1 MTNWLNNIKLM
12 LPTTLRQARRL
23 RSLLQALTYRA
34 TTDATA
40 AEAWKEGL
48 AGEMRYIGQAAPLEE
63 LLNAKHGP
71 GITIGGYA
79 ESDAVYFSAVPGA
92 DEDADGRYPSPD
104 TTTADAEDRVYMMPT
119 ELVDLGHD
127 FSVTVPE
134 GTDVAAVAAT
144 VRRYT
149 FMGVGFVVVLSNE

>member
-1 MTNWLNNIKLM
+1 MTNWQNNMKLM

-23 RSLLQALTYRA
+23 RCLLQALTHRA

-40 AEAWKEGL
+40 AEAWEEGL
-48 AGEMRYIGQAAPLEE
+48 AGELRYIGQAAPLEE
-63 LLNAKHGP
+63 LLNAKYGP

-92 DEDADGRYPSPD
+92 TEEADGRYPGVS
-104 TTTADAEDRVYMMPT
+104 ANRVYMMPT
-119 ELVDLGHD
+119 GLVDLVHD

-134 GTDVAAVAAT
+134 GTDVAAVADT

-149 FMGVGFVVVLSNE
+149 FMGVGFVIVTQQNSD